1 MTHLSEE
8 QARSALLLAANRAA
22 LYGTLARWLMHDLR
36 GPVQA
41 ISLVTDL
48 LEQGDTVD
56 EPSVRA
62 SIQEASGRLR
72 QLVDLLDQVLRRPE
86 TNGEVGPIVLREPIT
101 RAVELLRLQRTKV
114 ALDAGPALTVRLPA
128 VRGVYDDVLH
138 ALLNILLNAYEAL
151 APTGGGT
158 VRVTAELAGDRVRI
172 VVSDTGPGVG
182 VDAERLFEPFVT
194 TKPGQLAGLGLWA
207 ARELLRRSD
216 GTVRYEPRPG
226 GATFVLELPVWTPA

>member
-1 MTHLSEE
+1 MTHLSGE
-8 QARSALLLAANRAA
+8 QARSALLVAANRAA
-22 LYGTLARWLMHDLR
+22 LYGTIARWLMHDLR

-41 ISLVTDL
+41 LSLVTDL

-56 EPSVRA
+56 EPSVRT

-72 QLVDLLDQVLRRPE
+72 QLVDLLDQVLRRPD
-86 TNGEVGPIVLREPIT
+86 NGEVGPIVLREPIV
-101 RAVELLRLQRTKV
+101 RAVELLRLQRSKV

-158 VRVTAELAGDRVRI
+158 VRLTAELAGSVVRI
-172 VVSDTGPGVG
+172 VVSDNGPGVG
-182 VDAERLFEPFVT
+182 VDVERLFEPFVT
-194 TKPGQLAGLGLWA
+194 TKPGQLTGLGLWA

-216 GTVRYEPRPG
+216 ATVRYEPRPG
-226 GATFVLELPVWTPA
+226 GATFVLEFPVWTPA